1 MGSLDS
7 DCSGLKGLWMYASVG
22 ICAAC
27 GVMLHTFFHL
37 FCVDDFVH
45 CFNGLFRH
53 LTTAQQD
60 ITVCAM
66 CYAISRSPFIL
77 LWWNFF
83 FPKCLHID
91 PKEHHS
97 CWCKTGWLR
106 CNRFIVIFYFLFL
119 YLFIYLFLFWDF
131 QKWRCDLYLKYTMLL
146 LLLQIETMII
156 HPRMMSLRASS
167 SDILESK
174 RFIKKKKDAWRVCN
188 IRFFM
193 LARDPNNTL
202 CSLLSHS
209 AHWPSATPQWC
220 RPALAFLL
228 ACIAWWMRKNDC
240 DISYRFRINASGSNA
255 APDTLISILVVTGEH
270 KKGEACA
277 ALKNGWGVLLKWL
290 PVYNLVFS
298 QREGIMYS
306 KTLW

>member
-83 FPKCLHID
+83 PPNVFTLTPKSIIVAGVRLGD
-91 PKEHHS
+91 S
-97 CWCKTGWLR
+97 VATALLSY
-106 CNRFIVIFYFLFL
+106 FICCFFIYSFIYFYFETFRSEDVIFTWNIQCCCYC
-119 YLFIYLFLFWDF
+119 Y
-131 QKWRCDLYLKYTMLL
+131 RLK
-146 LLLQIETMII
+146 
-156 HPRMMSLRASS
+156 
-167 SDILESK
+167 
-174 RFIKKKKDAWRVCN
+174 
-188 IRFFM
+188 
-193 LARDPNNTL
+193 
-202 CSLLSHS
+202 
-209 AHWPSATPQWC
+209 QW
-220 RPALAFLL
+220 
-228 ACIAWWMRKNDC
+228 
-240 DISYRFRINASGSNA
+240 
-255 APDTLISILVVTGEH
+255 
-270 KKGEACA
+270 
-277 ALKNGWGVLLKWL
+277 
-290 PVYNLVFS
+290 
-298 QREGIMYS
+298 
-306 KTLW
+306 

>member
-1 MGSLDS
+1 MPLWAFVLPVVSCFIHFSIFFVLMILFIVLTASSDILRLHNKTSL
-7 DCSGLKGLWMYASVG
+7 SVR
-22 ICAAC
+22 C
-27 GVMLHTFFHL
+27 VML
-37 FCVDDFVH
+37 
-45 CFNGLFRH
+45 
-53 LTTAQQD
+53 
-60 ITVCAM
+60 
-66 CYAISRSPFIL
+66 SPEAPLSCCDGIL
-77 LWWNFF
+77 F

-106 CNRFIVIFYFLFL
+106 CNSFIVIFYFLFL

-255 APDTLISILVVTGEH
+255 APDTLISIFVVTGEH